1 MKDVNAIAKKALDY
15 KEKGLSEKEIADEL
29 HLSPETVTWLLT
41 RGVKGGEPP
50 KDVKIGWR
58 SIGVY
63 GNRIGFMAA
72 AMSDI
77 AFEEMEKR
85 QMDADAV
92 IGVAINGIPLAALIS
107 EELGKELII
116 YRPSQERHGKG
127 GAFSSNY
134 ASPQGKKALIVD
146 DVVSTGDTIKAA
158 ISDVHELG
166 GTIVLAVVL
175 VNKTAHDE
183 LAGVPLRAL
192 IRARS
197 ISTAQSFSPSPR
209 SEPRVR
215 RTDPLVR

>member
-1 MKDVNAIAKKALDY
+1 MKDVNAIAKRALEY

-29 HLSPETVTWLLT
+29 HLSAETVTWLLT

-58 SIGVY
+58 SLGVY
-63 GNRIGFMAA
+63 GNRIGFVAA

-77 AFEEMEKR
+77 ALEEMEKR
-85 QMDADAV
+85 QMDAEAV
-92 IGVAINGIPLAALIS
+92 LGVAINGIPLATLIS

-134 ASPQGKKALIVD
+134 ASPQGKKILIVD
-146 DVVSTGDTIKAA
+146 DVVSSGDTIKAA
-158 ISDVHELG
+158 ISDIHDLG
-166 GTIVLAVVL
+166 GTAVLAVVL
-175 VNKTAHDE
+175 VNKTVQDE
-183 LAGVPLRAL
+183 LSGVPLRSL

-197 ISTAQSFSPSPR
+197 M
-209 SEPRVR
+209 
-215 RTDPLVR
+215 

>member
-1 MKDVNAIAKKALDY
+1 MKDVNAIAKKALEY
-15 KEKGLSEKEIADEL
+15 KEKGLSEREIADEL

-58 SIGVY
+58 SVGVY

-77 AFEEMEKR
+77 ALEEMEKR
-85 QMDADAV
+85 QIDADA
-92 IGVAINGIPLAALIS
+92 ILGIAINGIPLAALIS

-134 ASPQGKKALIVD
+134 ASPQGKKVVLVD
-146 DVVSTGDTIKAA
+146 DVVSTGDTLKAA
-158 ISDVHELG
+158 IGDVSDIG
-166 GTIVLAVVL
+166 GTAVLAVVL
-175 VNKTAHDE
+175 VNKTALDD

-197 ISTAQSFSPSPR
+197 I
-209 SEPRVR
+209 
-215 RTDPLVR
+215 

>member
-1 MKDVNAIAKKALDY
+1 MKDVNSIAKRAMEY
-15 KEKGLSEKEIADEL
+15 KEKGLSQKEIADEL

-41 RGVKGGEPP
+41 RGIKGGEAP
-50 KDVKIGWR
+50 KDVKIGWQ
-58 SIGVY
+58 SVGVY

-77 AFEEMEKR
+77 ALEELEKR
-85 QMDADAV
+85 QMDADSIV
-92 IGVAINGIPLAALIS
+92 GVAINGIPLAALIS
-107 EELGKELII
+107 EELGKELIV
-116 YRPSQERHGKG
+116 YRPSEERHGKG

-134 ASPQGKKALIVD
+134 ASPQGKKVLIVD

-158 ISDVHELG
+158 IADVHESG
-166 GTIVLAVVL
+166 GTAVLAVVL

-197 ISTAQSFSPSPR
+197 I
-209 SEPRVR
+209 
-215 RTDPLVR
+215 

>member
-1 MKDVNAIAKKALDY
+1 MKDVNAIAKRALEY

-72 AMSDI
+72 AMADI
-77 AFEEMEKR
+77 ALEEMEKR
-85 QMDADAV
+85 QIDADGV

-107 EELGKELII
+107 EELGKELMI

-146 DVVSTGDTIKAA
+146 DVLSTGDTIKGA

-166 GTIVLAVVL
+166 GTVVLAVAL
-175 VNKTAHDE
+175 VNKTAQDE

-197 ISTAQSFSPSPR
+197 I
-209 SEPRVR
+209 
-215 RTDPLVR
+215 

>member
-1 MKDVNAIAKKALDY
+1 MKDVNAIAKRALEY

-77 AFEEMEKR
+77 ALEEMEKR
-85 QMDADAV
+85 QMDADGV

-116 YRPSQERHGKG
+116 YRSEERRVGKECRDG
-127 GAFSSNY
+127 
-134 ASPQGKKALIVD
+134 
-146 DVVSTGDTIKAA
+146 
-158 ISDVHELG
+158 
-166 GTIVLAVVL
+166 
-175 VNKTAHDE
+175 
-183 LAGVPLRAL
+183 
-192 IRARS
+192 
-197 ISTAQSFSPSPR
+197 
-209 SEPRVR
+209 
-215 RTDPLVR
+215 

>member
-1 MKDVNAIAKKALDY
+1 MKDVNAIAKRALEY

-29 HLSPETVTWLLT
+29 HLSAETVTWLLT
-41 RGVKGGEPP
+41 RGIKGGEPP

-58 SIGVY
+58 SVGVY

-77 AFEEMEKR
+77 GLEELEKR
-85 QMDADAV
+85 QIDADA
-92 IGVAINGIPLAALIS
+92 ILGVAINGIPLAALIS

-134 ASPQGKKALIVD
+134 ASPQGKKVIIVD
-146 DVVSTGDTIKAA
+146 DVVSTGDTLKAA
-158 ISDVHELG
+158 ISDVHDSG
-166 GTIVLAVVL
+166 GTVVLAVVL

-183 LAGVPLRAL
+183 IAGVPLRAL

-197 ISTAQSFSPSPR
+197 I
-209 SEPRVR
+209 
-215 RTDPLVR
+215 

>member
-1 MKDVNAIAKKALDY
+1 MKDVNAIAKRALEY

-41 RGVKGGEPP
+41 RGIKGGEPP

-58 SIGVY
+58 SLGVY
-63 GNRIGFMAA
+63 GNRIGFVAA

-77 AFEEMEKR
+77 ALEEMEKR
-85 QMDADAV
+85 QIDADA
-92 IGVAINGIPLAALIS
+92 IMGVAINGIPLATLIS
-107 EELGKELII
+107 EELGKELVI

-134 ASPQGKKALIVD
+134 ASPQGKKLLIVD
-146 DVVSTGDTIKAA
+146 DVVSTGDTIKGA
-158 ISDVHELG
+158 ISDIHDTG
-166 GTIVLAVVL
+166 GTAILVVVL
-175 VNKTAHDE
+175 VNKTVQDE

-197 ISTAQSFSPSPR
+197 I
-209 SEPRVR
+209 
-215 RTDPLVR
+215 

>member
-1 MKDVNAIAKKALDY
+1 MKDVNAIAKRALEY

-41 RGVKGGEPP
+41 RGIKGGEPP

-58 SIGVY
+58 SVGVY

-72 AMSDI
+72 AMADI
-77 AFEEMEKR
+77 ALEELEKR
-85 QMDADAV
+85 QMDADS
-92 IGVAINGIPLAALIS
+92 ILGVAINGIPLAALIS
-107 EELGKELII
+107 EELGKEMII

-134 ASPQGKKALIVD
+134 ASPQGKKVVIVD
-146 DVVSTGDTIKAA
+146 DVVSTGDTIKAT
-158 ISDVHELG
+158 ISDVQDAG
-166 GTIVLAVVL
+166 GTVVLAVVL

-183 LAGVPLRAL
+183 IAGVTLRAL

-197 ISTAQSFSPSPR
+197 I
-209 SEPRVR
+209 
-215 RTDPLVR
+215 

>member
-1 MKDVNAIAKKALDY
+1 MKDVNAIAKRAMEC

-29 HLSPETVTWLLT
+29 HLSAETVTWLLT

-58 SIGVY
+58 SVGVF

-77 AFEEMEKR
+77 ALEELEKR
-85 QMDADAV
+85 QMDADSIV
-92 IGVAINGIPLAALIS
+92 GIAINGIPLAALMS
-107 EELGKELII
+107 EELERELII

-134 ASPQGKKALIVD
+134 ASPQGKKVLIVD
-146 DVVSTGDTIKAA
+146 DVVSTGDTIKAT
-158 ISDVHELG
+158 ISDVHDAG
-166 GTIVLAVVL
+166 GTVVLAVVL
-175 VNKTAHDE
+175 VNKTAQDE
-183 LAGVPLRAL
+183 IAGVPLRAL

-197 ISTAQSFSPSPR
+197 I
-209 SEPRVR
+209 
-215 RTDPLVR
+215 

>member
-1 MKDVNAIAKKALDY
+1 MKDVNAIAKRAMEY

-29 HLSPETVTWLLT
+29 HLSAETVTWLRT

-58 SIGVY
+58 SVGVF

-77 AFEEMEKR
+77 ALEELEKR
-85 QMDADAV
+85 QLDADSIV
-92 IGVAINGIPLAALIS
+92 GIAINGIPLAALMS
-107 EELGKELII
+107 EELERELII

-134 ASPQGKKALIVD
+134 ASPQGKKVVLVD
-146 DVVSTGDTIKAA
+146 DVVSTGDTLKAA
-158 ISDVHELG
+158 IGDVSDIG
-166 GTIVLAVVL
+166 GTAVLAVVL
-175 VNKTAHDE
+175 VNKTALDD

-197 ISTAQSFSPSPR
+197 I
-209 SEPRVR
+209 
-215 RTDPLVR
+215 

>member
-1 MKDVNAIAKKALDY
+1 MKDVNAIAKKALEY
-15 KEKGLSEKEIADEL
+15 KEKGLSEREIADEL

-41 RGVKGGEPP
+41 RGIKGGEPP

-58 SIGVY
+58 SLGVY
-63 GNRIGFMAA
+63 GNRIGFVAA
-72 AMSDI
+72 AMADI
-77 AFEEMEKR
+77 ALEEMEKR
-85 QMDADAV
+85 QVEADA
-92 IGVAINGIPLAALIS
+92 ILGVAINGIPLAALIS

-134 ASPQGKKALIVD
+134 ASPQGKKVVIVD
-146 DVVSTGDTIKAA
+146 DVVSTGDTVKAA
-158 ISDVHELG
+158 ISDVHEQG
-166 GTIVLAVVL
+166 GTAVLAIVL

-197 ISTAQSFSPSPR
+197 I
-209 SEPRVR
+209 
-215 RTDPLVR
+215 

>member
-1 MKDVNAIAKKALDY
+1 MKDVNAIAKRALEY

-58 SIGVY
+58 SLGVY
-63 GNRIGFMAA
+63 GNRIGFVAA

-77 AFEEMEKR
+77 ALEEMEKR
-85 QMDADAV
+85 QMDADA
-92 IGVAINGIPLAALIS
+92 ILGVAINGIPLAALIS

-116 YRPSQERHGKG
+116 YRPSQERHAKG

-134 ASPQGKKALIVD
+134 ASPQGKKILIVD
-146 DVVSTGDTIKAA
+146 DVVGSGDTIKAA
-158 ISDVHELG
+158 ISDIHDLG
-166 GTIVLAVVL
+166 GTAVLAVVL
-175 VNKTAHDE
+175 VNKTVHDE
-183 LAGVPLRAL
+183 LSGVPLRAL

-197 ISTAQSFSPSPR
+197 
-209 SEPRVR
+209 
-215 RTDPLVR
+215 L

>member
-1 MKDVNAIAKKALDY
+1 MKDVNAIARRAMEY

-58 SIGVY
+58 SLGVY
-63 GNRIGFMAA
+63 GNRIGFVAA
-72 AMSDI
+72 ALSDI
-77 AFEEMEKR
+77 ALEEMEKR
-85 QMDADAV
+85 QIDADAV
-92 IGVAINGIPLAALIS
+92 MGIAINGIPLATLIS
-107 EELGKELII
+107 EELGKELVI

-134 ASPQGKKALIVD
+134 AAPQGKKLVIVD
-146 DVVSTGDTIKAA
+146 DVVSTGDTIKGA
-158 ISDVHELG
+158 ISDIHDAG
-166 GTIVLAVVL
+166 GTAILVIVL
-175 VNKTAHDE
+175 VNKTVQDE

-197 ISTAQSFSPSPR
+197 I
-209 SEPRVR
+209 
-215 RTDPLVR
+215 

>member
-1 MKDVNAIAKKALDY
+1 MKDVNAIAKRAMEY

-29 HLSPETVTWLLT
+29 HLSAETVTWLLT

-58 SIGVY
+58 SVGVF

-77 AFEEMEKR
+77 ALEELEKR
-85 QMDADAV
+85 QMDADSIV
-92 IGVAINGIPLAALIS
+92 GVAINGIPLAALMS
-107 EELGKELII
+107 EELERELII

-134 ASPQGKKALIVD
+134 ASPQGKKVLIVD

-158 ISDVHELG
+158 ISDVHESG
-166 GTIVLAVVL
+166 GTVVLAVVL

-197 ISTAQSFSPSPR
+197 M
-209 SEPRVR
+209 
-215 RTDPLVR
+215 